1 MRRAIV
7 LNNSAT
13 GTRRRTFERSDDEEG
28 RKEGGRKEGAN
39 LMNQRIDRDELQSLD
54 LKKEIVTF
62 RFNCYGTQ
70 HDEELTPRIT
80 CCIMYIMSRTH
91 CSMPFTRIRVLATII
106 LVALC
111 LSSTVAVQ
119 FELSSG
125 QERCLSEDANV
136 GDLVVTEFTI
146 RPVSAVAFVTLT
158 DPIGNAIYSKDASV
172 NSNEDRI
179 KFAYT
184 SSQLGEYRICFYNR
198 GTTLQQ
204 TIDLQFRLGK
214 GTSADDIATTSV
226 GNNNGDSLAKKDALK
241 PMELKLKQ
249 LESTVQQ
256 IHSELKAYSLKEIQ
270 MKQANGKLT

>member
-1 MRRAIV
+1 MLI
-7 LNNSAT
+7 
-13 GTRRRTFERSDDEEG
+13 
-28 RKEGGRKEGAN
+28 
-39 LMNQRIDRDELQSLD
+39 I
-54 LKKEIVTF
+54 
-62 RFNCYGTQ
+62 
-70 HDEELTPRIT
+70 IT
-80 CCIMYIMSRTH
+80 LI
-91 CSMPFTRIRVLATII
+91 
-106 LVALC
+106 ALC
-111 LSSTVAVQ
+111 LSLTTAVQ
-119 FELSSG
+119 FELTSG

-146 RPVSAVAFVTLT
+146 KPVSAVALVTLT
-158 DPIGNAIYSKDASV
+158 DPIGNAIYNKEASI

-184 SSQLGEYRICFYNR
+184 SSQLGEYRICFYNK
-198 GTTLQQ
+198 GTTQVE

-214 GTSADDIATTSV
+214 GNSADDIATTSV

-270 MKQANGKLT
+270 MKQANGKLTHNTIRPQ